1 MDVILEVL
9 DTYAFDRLY
18 ATVLPLTSSMLAMST
33 VGDFAASSNAT
44 WSTMA
49 RGVTPYKFEPA
60 SQYFSVEPSSY
71 AYMSRWP
78 RDNIARQAISL
89 FLITWYAFAISVCHP
104 LSQTNNSTGYL
115 VC

>member
-33 VGDFAASSNAT
+33 VGDFAASPNAT

-49 RGVTPYKFEPA
+49 RGGVSPYKFEPA

-71 AYMSRWP
+71 AYMSRLP
-78 RDNIARQAISL
+78 RDNMARQAVSL
-89 FLITWYAFAISVCHP
+89 FLITWYARTSCVP
-104 LSQTNNSTGYL
+104 
-115 VC
+115 